1 MGLSLRYIAAIG
13 GGLWFATM
21 PAAAAPGLVDRL
33 VDGAAAH
40 VARFVATASVL
51 LAREHYDQEATTRT
65 GPSARFATSKLGLVT
80 EQRTLE
86 SEVALVQI
94 GDDRLWLIAR
104 DILAVDGKPVR
115 EEDRVRIPPRID
127 GPADQAFR
135 AFRRVA
141 DQGARY
147 NIGRIRRDL
156 NVPTLALW
164 FLSEGIRQRFAFTIV
179 GEERLGDVS
188 CRIVRYVE
196 RERPYLLHA
205 EDRPARVEGRF
216 WIADDSAAVLRTEL
230 VLRSPPGATPGRA
243 AIEVDYAFAPSV
255 DAWAPREMRE
265 RYETGP
271 NAANLI
277 TGTARYDDYRRFSI
291 DTRITVPD

>member
-1 MGLSLRYIAAIG
+1 MRRLPGIVAGIAG
-13 GGLWFATM
+13 GVCLAAL
-21 PAAAAPGLVDRL
+21 PAVAAPDLVDR
-33 VDGAAAH
+33 AAAH

-51 LAREHYDQEATTRT
+51 LAREHYEQEATTRT
-65 GPSARFATSKLGLVT
+65 GASARFATSKLGLVR
-80 EQRTLE
+80 ERRTLE

-94 GDDRLWLIAR
+94 VDDRLWLIAR
-104 DILAVDGKPVR
+104 DILAVDGKPIP
-115 EEDRVRIPPRID
+115 EEDRVRIPSRLDASPD
-127 GPADQAFR
+127 EAFR
-135 AFRRVA
+135 TFRRVA

-147 NIGRIRRDL
+147 NIGHIRRDL

-179 GEERLGDVS
+179 GAERIGDVP
-188 CRIVRYVE
+188 CRVIRYVE

-243 AIEVDYAFAPSV
+243 TIEVDYAFTPSV
-255 DAWAPREMRE
+255 DAWTPREMRE

-271 NAANLI
+271 NDANLV
-277 TGTARYDDYRRFSI
+277 TGTARYHDYRRFSVA
-291 DTRITVPD
+291 TRITVPD